1 MFVLASIYNSHRKS
15 ADSLQEVRLIS
26 ALALGI
32 LLWHFTPVFHRGG
45 IQHPTLLQNIS
56 TAWSLSHH
64 PNMHGVEGTRETGRS
79 GESKLRLTYLRE

>member
-1 MFVLASIYNSHRKS
+1 MKS

-26 ALALGI
+26 ALALG
-32 LLWHFTPVFHRGG
+32 FTFAFPSR
-45 IQHPTLLQNIS
+45 IPSAWDRTSHPRRNIS

-79 GESKLRLTYLRE
+79 GESKLRLTYLKE